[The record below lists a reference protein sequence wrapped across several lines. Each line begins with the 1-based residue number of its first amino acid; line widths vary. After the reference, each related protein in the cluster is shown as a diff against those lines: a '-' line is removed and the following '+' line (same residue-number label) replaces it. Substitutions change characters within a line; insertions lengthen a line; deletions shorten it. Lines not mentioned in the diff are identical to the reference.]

1 MHKNQPIGIFDSGVG
16 GLTVANAIRQ
26 LLPNE
31 NLIYF
36 GDTAHLPYGDKSG
49 DSIRFYSEKIS
60 EFLLDQGAKV
70 IVIAC
75 NTASAFGYEH
85 IKLKFE
91 NQAKIINVIDPI
103 IHALAS
109 LPSAKKVGII
119 GTKGTIHS
127 NTYPVKIK
135 EQIPGLE
142 VVSEATPLFA
152 PMIEEGFIFDDIS
165 NAIIRAY
172 LSKASL
178 ESIDTL
184 ILACTHYPIIK
195 NQIRKFFNFQVR
207 VIDSAQIVAQELKN
221 HLITEDLL
229 SDSAVPKHQFFV
241 SDYTEMFEKIAEM
254 FFEEKILLQQNN
266 IWK

>member
-1 MHKNQPIGIFDSGVG
+1 MHKSQPIGIFDSGVG

-26 LLPNE
+26 LMPNE
-31 NLIYF
+31 ELIYF

-75 NTASAFGYEH
+75 NTASAFSYEA
-85 IKLKFE
+85 IKTRFE
-91 NQAKIINVIDPI
+91 HQAKIINVIDPV
-103 IHALAS
+103 IHALS
-109 LPSAKKVGII
+109 TMPNLQKVGII

-127 NTYPVKIK
+127 NTYPQKISEK
-135 EQIPGLE
+135 LPDLM

-172 LSKASL
+172 LSKSSL
-178 ESIDTL
+178 DQIDTL
-184 ILACTHYPIIK
+184 ILGCTHYPIIK

-221 HLITEDLL
+221 HLMHEHLL
-229 SDSAVPKHQFFV
+229 NDSQHPQHRFFV